1 MTSRKDI
8 LIAIL
13 ITLGIIDAGLY
24 AIGPLLQSDEG
35 AHVSHISHIGETTGT
50 SYASEPLQP
59 IPQATVA
66 NPPLAELGKK
76 LFHDPRL
83 SKDNR
88 IACSSCHNL
97 AMGGA
102 DGQPVST
109 GISGQSGALNA
120 STVFNCS
127 LNTHLFWDGRA
138 STLEEQI
145 SGPINH
151 PKEMGT
157 EWPAVI
163 AKLKTDQ
170 DYRQSF
176 DALFADGITAGNI
189 ALAIAEFERT
199 LLTPNARFDRFL
211 KGEAT
216 ALNSREKQGYVL
228 FKTYGCASCHQ
239 GAAVGGNMFERLGSV
254 RNYFADHPG
263 SGPEDLGRYNVTHD
277 EAHRHYFKVPSL
289 RNVARTAPYFH
300 NGSAASLGDAV
311 RIMSYYNLG
320 VQMPEQDVDMIVE
333 FLNTLSGEYAGHP
346 L

>member
-13 ITLGIIDAGLY
+13 IMLGIIDAGLY
-24 AIGPLLQSDEG
+24 AIGPFLQSNEDI
-35 AHVSHISHIGETTGT
+35 HISHTRETAITP
-50 SYASEPLQP
+50 YASEPLQP
-59 IPQATVA
+59 IPQVVA
-66 NPPLAELGKK
+66 SNSRLAELGRK
-76 LFHDPRL
+76 LFHDTRL
-83 SKDNR
+83 SRNNR
-88 IACSSCHNL
+88 LACSSCHDL
-97 AMGGA
+97 AMAGT
-102 DGQPVST
+102 DGQRVST

-120 STVFNCS
+120 PSVFNSS
-127 LNTHLFWDGRA
+127 LNTRLFWDGRA
-138 STLEEQI
+138 STLEDLVG
-145 SGPINH
+145 SPINH

-163 AKLKTDQ
+163 AELKTDQ

-176 DALFADGITAGNI
+176 DTLFADGITAGNI
-189 ALAIAEFERT
+189 TLAIAEFERT

-211 KGEAT
+211 MGETT
-216 ALNSREKQGYVL
+216 ALSNREKQGYTL
-228 FKTYGCASCHQ
+228 FKIYGCATCHQ

-254 RNYFADHPG
+254 RDYFADHPG
-263 SGPEDLGRYNVTHD
+263 SGPQDLGLYNVTHD

-300 NGSAASLGDAV
+300 NGSAASLEDAV
-311 RIMSYYNLG
+311 RIMGYYNLG
-320 VQMPEQDVDMIVE
+320 VQMPEYDIDMIVE